1 MEIILFSKEGCQ
13 YCDMMQMAIMKEES
27 IPDGA
32 TFSVI
37 TIDEKNIKDY
47 REEFIEATGSQQ
59 IGFPITKIKT
69 VKNEVRYLD
78 YIVGYSL
85 KQLKEII
92 TKRK

>member
-1 MEIILFSKEGCQ
+1 MEIILFSKDGCQ
-13 YCDMMQMAIMKEES
+13 YCDMMQMAIMKEDC

-32 TFSVI
+32 TLSVI

-47 REEFIEATGSQQ
+47 KDEFIEATGSQE

-69 VKNEVRYLD
+69 IKDDIRYLD
-78 YIVGYSL
+78 YIVGYST

-92 TKRK
+92 NKRK